1 MKAARIF
8 FAKLNMFET
17 DNFNNAEFHF
27 TFAKEGKKNLQK
39 KLDLKLIDY

>member
-1 MKAARIF
+1 MKAARLF

-27 TFAKEGKKNLQK
+27 SFCQRGEKSPEKARPEA
-39 KLDLKLIDY
+39 D